1 MSKKIIEKSKQKA
14 TCIASVNLLTFLSI
28 FITNKYA
35 NRNGFMNRTQKIMN
49 LKIAQLHR
57 LGKR

>member
-49 LKIAQLHR
+49 LKITQLHR